1 MKLDGIWMES
11 IELDKIVPIYVE
23 NVSKRA
29 VEKMVKILEG
39 GDQLSSHVIV
49 EKDRTEDK
57 YWLVA
62 GFPEYLAYKK
72 MNEKHKRCTRIFCV
86 IQRYSNETEQRI
98 KLLRRMFHHQTTKW
112 LDKHMLIDQMVNS
125 GVKVATIARK
135 LGVTQ
140 AEIENYFV
148 HPDIP
153 FDIIKKARE
162 NEGSLI
168 NIEKIRKLPIHSM
181 LKHKLYQQAV
191 LPKSHPDRLTTDKLQ
206 KIKWLLKRDYFND
219 LGREDQW
226 EMLQQALDY
235 RGTLENIWDLDIER
249 RLKRMSQGELILKFT
264 FDPDSYNNDLNFSDL
279 IN

>member
-29 VEKMVKILEG
+29 VEKMVKILERG
-39 GDQLSSHVIV
+39 YQLSSHIIV

-62 GFPEYLAYKK
+62 GFLEYSVYKK
-72 MNEKHKRCTRIFCV
+72 MNEKHKRYTRIFCV

-112 LDKHMLIDQMVNS
+112 LDKHLLIDQMVND

-140 AEIENYFV
+140 ADIENYFV

-153 FDIIKKARE
+153 FDIIKQACE

-168 NIEKIRKLPIHSM
+168 NIEKIRKLPIHSL
-181 LKHKLYQQAV
+181 LKYKLYQRAV
-191 LPKSHPDRLTTDKLQ
+191 LPKRHPDRLTTDKLQ

-235 RGTLENIWDLDIER
+235 RGTLENTWDLDIER

-264 FDPDSYNNDLNFSDL
+264 FNPDSYNNDLNSKDL
-279 IN
+279 MH